1 LIKIIHPPH
10 LLKTMKAHLAA
21 ITAALLAMAACNS
34 SSRETT
40 TVTSSDS
47 TIVSVDSSV
56 VASAPDKSLAIDT
69 SAILTEPKIA
79 AVGLAATSI
88 LPNSK
93 KTGSVQ
99 VVIQTITGYGAD
111 EPFARATAKRLEQV
125 LNSTAFKKAIA
136 SNSYTYS
143 DGLTPTQLYERIMTA
158 HEQDG
163 PGGKDGVVDLR
174 LRVINLKED
183 GAGWMAACEPGSRER
198 TVGIDGAGTGI
209 AAICPQWLKA
219 RAAEKD
225 TASLAAHF
233 IHEYMHVLGFE
244 HRWPGKYK
252 SVPYKVQTIVESLID
267 PKNS

>member
-1 LIKIIHPPH
+1 
-10 LLKTMKAHLAA
+10 MKALLAA
-21 ITAALLAMAACNS
+21 LAASVAMAACNS
-34 SSRETT
+34 TGRETT
-40 TVTSSDS
+40 AVASRDS
-47 TIVSVDSSV
+47 TVVAVDSSV
-56 VASAPDKSLAIDT
+56 VAGAPAKSTGIDT
-69 SAILTEPKIA
+69 SAMLIEPSIA
-79 AVGLAATSI
+79 VVGLTAMPTTPA
-88 LPNSK
+88 SK
-93 KTGSVQ
+93 KIGYVQ
-99 VVIQTITGYGAD
+99 VAIHTITGYGAD

-125 LNSTAFKKAIA
+125 LNSAAFKKAIV
-136 SNSYTYS
+136 SNSYTYRE
-143 DGLTPTQLYERIMTA
+143 GLTPTQLYERIMRA